1 MLFLCYHCENN
12 LFMEQKNVDYP
23 FRFDLCTCCNTA
35 VALPSKECLKF
46 IVAVSIE
53 HAKFSE
59 GTSNINLWF
68 RAESMF
74 IPDLCRLKIKHF
86 SCSNLI
92 PVALISP
99 NTKLVLGQIY
109 SGPPPSPCAIQ
120 TSCRVGATY
129 TLPWPFPH
137 HSSSHCLL
145 CAELGLQVQD
155 PARRH
160 ECWGPEVQFE
170 WFTVCLPLESLPLE
184 SNTAVRSDP
193 ICLPNIAL
201 TVESEVYN
209 LAVWVETLAHVYR
222 YLEYVGIFF

>member
-1 MLFLCYHCENN
+1 VLAERWGIVRWVGDTCRVAAHGICTTHLAYSLFRTFNMLFLCYHCENN

-35 VALPSKECLKF
+35 VALPSKEWLKF

-68 RAESMF
+68 RAESMS

-99 NTKLVLGQIY
+99 STKLVLGQIY

-129 TLPWPFPH
+129 TLP
-137 HSSSHCLL
+137 
-145 CAELGLQVQD
+145 
-155 PARRH
+155 
-160 ECWGPEVQFE
+160 
-170 WFTVCLPLESLPLE
+170 
-184 SNTAVRSDP
+184 
-193 ICLPNIAL
+193 
-201 TVESEVYN
+201 
-209 LAVWVETLAHVYR
+209 
-222 YLEYVGIFF
+222 

>member
-1 MLFLCYHCENN
+1 
-12 LFMEQKNVDYP
+12 MEQKNVDYP

-35 VALPSKECLKF
+35 VALPSKEWLKF

-99 NTKLVLGQIY
+99 STKLVLGQIY
-109 SGPPPSPCAIQ
+109 SGPP
-120 TSCRVGATY
+120 
-129 TLPWPFPH
+129 LPLVQYKLPV
-137 HSSSHCLL
+137 
-145 CAELGLQVQD
+145 ELGLRIHYLDPSRITLQATFCCVQNWAFRYKTQLED
-155 PARRH
+155 MNA
-160 ECWGPEVQFE
+160 EVQ
-170 WFTVCLPLESLPLE
+170 
-184 SNTAVRSDP
+184 R
-193 ICLPNIAL
+193 
-201 TVESEVYN
+201 YN
-209 LAVWVETLAHVYR
+209 LNDSL
-222 YLEYVGIFF
+222 YVSH